1 VTVSAQVV
9 TQSARDDVPTSRLR
23 GLSATTL
30 DALAVLG
37 SAPLESMFAE
47 AAPVTLAELQGHPR
61 GRALARPH
69 ITAPWLV
76 GVLRSAHASSLFP
89 WEGKSFRARAG
100 DKEGVGIN
108 RVRLGVHTG
117 LFPFRTREAVSV
129 VDGGPC
135 VAIDYDVPA
144 NPAVA
149 RPIYDEVRRI
159 HLGLYLGRGMS
170 RRPGRE
176 PKLLLWFALDTRIQD
191 RPVAFR
197 DVR

>member
-1 VTVSAQVV
+1 MIAYSTLGVNDM
-9 TQSARDDVPTSRLR
+9 AR
-23 GLSATTL
+23 ATAFY
-30 DALAVLG
+30 DAVF
-37 SAPLESMFAE
+37 APLGA
-47 AAPVTLAELQGHPR
+47 VRDT
-61 GRALARPH
+61 
-69 ITAPWLV
+69 
-76 GVLRSAHASSLFP
+76 SSP
-89 WEGKSFRARAG
+89 TWTGYVRAG
-100 DKEGVGIN
+100 DKGGVGIN

-135 VAIDYDVPA
+135 VAIDYDVPT
-144 NPAVA
+144 NPAAA
-149 RPIYDEVRRI
+149 RPIYDEVRCI
-159 HLGLYLGRGMS
+159 HPGLYLGRGMS

>member
-1 VTVSAQVV
+1 MTISAQVV
-9 TQSARDDVPTSRLR
+9 TQSVRDRTPTSSPR
-23 GLSATTL
+23 GVSATTL
-30 DALAVLG
+30 DALSLLG
-37 SAPLESMFAE
+37 SAELESMFAV
-47 AAPVTLAELQGHPR
+47 AAPATLEELQGHPR
-61 GRALARPH
+61 GRALARPN

-76 GVLRSAHASSLFP
+76 SVHRSAHASSLFP
-89 WEGKSFRARAG
+89 WEGKSFHLRAG

-144 NPAVA
+144 NPAAA
-149 RPIYDEVRRI
+149 RPIYDEVRCI
-159 HLGLYLGRGMS
+159 HPGLYLGRGMS

-176 PKLLLWFALDTRIQD
+176 PKLLLWFALDARIQD

-197 DVR
+197 DVQ